1 MTKQELIQSI
11 IDFCLE
17 DAENEVDA
25 SFCWELLIKEAEE
38 KLVKEINKSRETMSN
53 NIKQANMSKS
63 KPVSR
68 FRR

>member
-38 KLVKEINKSRETMSN
+38 KLVKEINKKNRE
-53 NIKQANMSKS
+53 I
-63 KPVSR
+63 R
-68 FRR
+68 LEE